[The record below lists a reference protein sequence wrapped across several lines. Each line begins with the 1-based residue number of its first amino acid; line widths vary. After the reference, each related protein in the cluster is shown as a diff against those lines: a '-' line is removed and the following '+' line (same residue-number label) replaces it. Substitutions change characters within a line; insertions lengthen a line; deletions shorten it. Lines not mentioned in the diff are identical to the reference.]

1 MSKKKQKTNS
11 SRNDSM
17 KIQVMLQYTIS
28 VIAAAALI
36 GGAGVLS
43 WAVCTSRIWYGTE
56 MLYPVLTWV

>member
-43 WAVCTSRIWYGTE
+43 WAVCTRDRKS
-56 MLYPVLTWV
+56 VV